1 MNQIAP
7 QKSFKN
13 SVWLGLML
21 GLVLPALA
29 PLVFFILQKASTDLL
44 NFIKELSA
52 QGLLLKMLSIGA
64 MLNLGA
70 FFLFINQ
77 NRVKVAQGVILATFV
92 YTFLV
97 LLSKF
102 L

>member
-1 MNQIAP
+1 
-7 QKSFKN
+7 
-13 SVWLGLML
+13 ML

-52 QGLLLKMLSIGA
+52 QGLLLKTLSIGA